1 MSPEI
6 SLSTSSNVFCDRI
19 YLKKWKCSFILLKAM
34 LNLEKY
40 SNAFFNGN
48 GILLIAYFSNFSFSL
63 VIKLS
68 NVFKELNIL
77 TGVKYTK
84 NIVRVELT
92 T

>member
-1 MSPEI
+1 MP
-6 SLSTSSNVFCDRI
+6 
-19 YLKKWKCSFILLKAM
+19 
-34 LNLEKY
+34 
-40 SNAFFNGN
+40 FFNGN

-77 TGVKYTK
+77 TGVKHTI
-84 NIVRVELT
+84 NIVRIEPT